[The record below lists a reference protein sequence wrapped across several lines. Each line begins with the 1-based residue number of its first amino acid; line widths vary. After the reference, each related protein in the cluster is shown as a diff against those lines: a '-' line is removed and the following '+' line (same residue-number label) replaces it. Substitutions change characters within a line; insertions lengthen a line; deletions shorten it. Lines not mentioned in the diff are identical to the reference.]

1 MNLVWLLSRSK
12 SSRWR
17 RDGMSMMRWLA
28 LLAPFAL
35 WLGLASDRPIRS
47 QTQGEP
53 LDQVATSARDS
64 DRNWHAFWQ
73 HHLGEWKGRWTR
85 YAPSGEIEDTFLSSR
100 SFIANPSR
108 TEVVQVNRYS
118 YASGGSLKK
127 EWRYTLKD
135 HSRADGLTHPAY
147 AAMRGLAFNNGA
159 AALFIP
165 TLQTNQFTPFEFFLK
180 HGDFRYSVALLY
192 GQDGQLKRTSSI
204 REEWGHPSDTLWT
217 DNVVQMK
224 PWHPKGV
231 WKGNTQQINPDLTQ
245 NPVGQFNWQWKA
257 TDQTKH
263 YFPDRIILRCPQR
276 LVEGQSF
283 SINVLWQVNTKEL
296 QTISASYNNQRQ
308 LISVMHQSLSPDS

>member
-1 MNLVWLLSRSK
+1 MV
-12 SSRWR
+12 RWPMVL
-17 RDGMSMMRWLA
+17 GPCA
-28 LLAPFAL
+28 LL
-35 WLGLASDRPIRS
+35 LGVAMIEPGWS
-47 QTQGEP
+47 QAKGPVLE
-53 LDQVATSARDS
+53 QVIPAETRS
-64 DRNWHAFWQ
+64 DRNWQAFWR
-73 HHLGEWKGRWTR
+73 HHLGHWRGRWTR
-85 YAPSGEIEDTFLSSR
+85 YTPSGEVKETFASSR
-100 SFIANPSR
+100 LFTADATQ
-108 TEVVQVNRYS
+108 TEVVQTNHYRYADGRS
-118 YASGGSLKK
+118 IRK
-127 EWRYTLKD
+127 EWKYNIEE
-135 HSRADGLTHPAY
+135 HNQADGFAHPASES
-147 AAMRGLAFNNGA
+147 MRGFALDNGSA
-159 AALFIP
+159 AWLIP
-165 TLQTNQFTPFEFFLK
+165 TLQANQFAPFEFFLK